1 MKDTYNSGVD
11 NLQLIQTSEN
21 KAVSFVDQKMMEAFN
36 ATLTNSAGSSLIG
49 RIEKIWERSAL
60 LQGKVYRVPGGTVGQ
75 EFTSLLAAEY
85 DLLALGKQKSE
96 RPSMFGKLILQ
107 KDKNIVK
114 SADIR
119 RLLKRRMQM
128 WKDDLLEELIQE
140 AELCDKKMPKS
151 VSKMPE
157 EKAIKVFWE

>member
-1 MKDTYNSGVD
+1 M
-11 NLQLIQTSEN
+11 I
-21 KAVSFVDQKMMEAFN
+21 EAFN
-36 ATLTNSAGSSLIG
+36 ATLTNSAGSPLIG
-49 RIEKIWERSAL
+49 RIEKNWERSAL
-60 LQGKVYRVPGGTVGQ
+60 LRGKVYRVPGGTVGR

-85 DLLALGKQKSE
+85 DFLALGKHKSE

-119 RLLKRRMQM
+119 RLLKRHMQM

-140 AELCDKKMPKS
+140 AEL
-151 VSKMPE
+151 
-157 EKAIKVFWE
+157 